1 MPEPMINEQVLQVDP
16 VVERPIPA
24 PGEAESPQ
32 SDPSGSQPRGSTG
45 SAQPNPWTGSLLSAI
60 LAVVV
65 LSVIA
70 YLKPATLLPFLLSTV
85 ATAVA
90 GSLMV
95 PILRRLKTGQ
105 VIRAEG
111 PQSHLS
117 KAGTPTMGGIYL
129 ILVGLGTAL
138 IWTKGDA
145 TVLAA
150 AGLTLAYMLVGLAD
164 DWQVIRQRSN
174 KGLSPRQKLG
184 LQILIA
190 LLFCGWLY
198 WLGTEWS
205 VIIPFF
211 GVLPLSWGFWILAL
225 FVLVGTNN
233 AVNLTDGMDGLAAGT
248 VAIALV
254 ALSLIL
260 DPSQM
265 PLAIFAVCMS
275 GACIGF
281 LAHNRHQAQVFMG
294 DTGSLG
300 LGGCLAAIALLGNC
314 LWALAVVGGVFV
326 LESLSVI
333 AQVSYF
339 KYTKRKTGEGKRL
352 LRMSPWH
359 HHLELGGWSEIQV
372 VGSLYLMG
380 IVLAVA
386 AWICRSA

>member
-1 MPEPMINEQVLQVDP
+1 
-16 VVERPIPA
+16 
-24 PGEAESPQ
+24 
-32 SDPSGSQPRGSTG
+32 
-45 SAQPNPWTGSLLSAI
+45 
-60 LAVVV
+60 
-65 LSVIA
+65 
-70 YLKPATLLPFLLSTV
+70 
-85 ATAVA
+85 
-90 GSLMV
+90 
-95 PILRRLKTGQ
+95 
-105 VIRAEG
+105 
-111 PQSHLS
+111 
-117 KAGTPTMGGIYL
+117 
-129 ILVGLGTAL
+129 
-138 IWTKGDA
+138 
-145 TVLAA
+145 
-150 AGLTLAYMLVGLAD
+150 MLVGLAD